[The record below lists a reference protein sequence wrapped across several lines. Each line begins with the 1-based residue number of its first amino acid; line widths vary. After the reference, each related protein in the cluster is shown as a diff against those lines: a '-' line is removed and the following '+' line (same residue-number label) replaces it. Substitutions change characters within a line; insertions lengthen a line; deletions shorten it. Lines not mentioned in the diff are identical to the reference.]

1 VEGNPRFLNRIMSE
15 EKTNVKEANQANKP
29 KSRDVWDKITIF
41 SSFFSLVVLGGLTF
55 WLNQK
60 TAEIQSQVEIL
71 KTNIQTGQLVQQLL
85 DDLQSPESR
94 RDIALI
100 ALNRTIADKDE
111 SSKKMVAEI
120 AMQTYKETLKR
131 LISDSNK
138 KQINLED
145 LKKDPSFQDTFIAY
159 QIVNERD
166 PSKAN
171 ELFSSLLKL
180 QDKAKNDK
188 DKEFFG
194 LLIKS
199 ISPGISIYYRDT
211 KQQEFIDKLKEKLK
225 GENVR
230 VGLPEF
236 IKPEDVQ
243 KTYPLDNNK
252 PTNKIKYFYATN
264 IDQVKKIQEMINNSS
279 EIKFEIEFLP
289 EQQNVPYG
297 QIEIWV
303 YDSPNK
309 GL

>member
-1 VEGNPRFLNRIMSE
+1 MEGNPRFLNRIMSE
-15 EKTNVKEANQANKP
+15 EKTNVKEANEP

-60 TAEIQSQVEIL
+60 TEGIQSQVEIL

-145 LKKDPSFQDTFIAY
+145 LKKDPFFQDTFIAY

-188 DKEFFG
+188 DKEFFR

-199 ISPGISIYYRDT
+199 ISPGISIYYRDK

-225 GENVR
+225 GENIR

-243 KTYPLDNNK
+243 KTYPLNNNT
-252 PTNKIKYFYATN
+252 PANKIKYFYASN
-264 IDQVKKIQEMINNSS
+264 IDQVKKIQEMINNYS
-279 EIKFEIEFLP
+279 EIKFGIEFLP
-289 EQQNVPYG
+289 EQQDVPYG

>member
-1 VEGNPRFLNRIMSE
+1 MSE
-15 EKTNVKEANQANKP
+15 EKTNVKEANQANEP

-60 TAEIQSQVEIL
+60 TEGIQSQVEIL
-71 KTNIQTGQLVQQLL
+71 KTNIQTAQLVKQLL

-111 SSKKMVAEI
+111 SSNNNKMVAEI

-131 LISDSNK
+131 LISDYNK
-138 KQINLED
+138 KRIDLED

-166 PSKAN
+166 PSKAD
-171 ELFSSLLKL
+171 ELISTLRRLKV
-180 QDKAKNDK
+180 KAKEEDK
-188 DKEFFG
+188 NFFD
-194 LLIKS
+194 LLINA
-199 ISPGISIYYRDT
+199 ISPGISIYYHDK

-225 GENVR
+225 RENIR

-236 IKPEDVQ
+236 IKPENVQ
-243 KTYPLDNNK
+243 NTYPLDNNK
-252 PTNKIKYFYATN
+252 PTNKIKYFYESN
-264 IDQVKKIQEMINNSS
+264 IDQVKKIQEMINNYS
-279 EIKFEIEFLP
+279 EIKFGIEFLP
-289 EQQNVPYG
+289 EQPNTPYG
-297 QIEIWV
+297 QIDIWV
-303 YDSPNK
+303 YDSPDK
-309 GL
+309 ES